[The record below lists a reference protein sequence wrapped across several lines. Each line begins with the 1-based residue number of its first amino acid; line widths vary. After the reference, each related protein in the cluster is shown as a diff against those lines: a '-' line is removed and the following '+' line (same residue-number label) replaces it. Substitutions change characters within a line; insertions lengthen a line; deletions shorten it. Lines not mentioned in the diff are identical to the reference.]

1 MNYHKAREQS
11 ISVIL
16 ADQPIP
22 PDGPLNIE
30 VNISATVNISA
41 EEARRKVNNFAHRDL
56 SYLMRAEF
64 PSLVAA
70 GRVYWRVPIVLTLP
84 SYGAIG
90 TVGTIDVDV
99 ESGEL
104 NTNREH
110 IMEIQRCAKEL
121 ASRTVPKA
129 TAGG

>member
-1 MNYHKAREQS
+1 MNHHKAPEQS

-16 ADQPIP
+16 ADQNIP
-22 PDGPLNIE
+22 QDGPLNLE
-30 VNISATVNISA
+30 VRISTILNISA
-41 EEARRKVNNFAHRDL
+41 EEARLKVNHFAHRDI

-70 GRVYWRVPIVLTLP
+70 GRVYWRVPIVLTFP

-104 NTNREH
+104 NADTEH
-110 IMEIQRCAKEL
+110 ITEIQRCAREL
-121 ASRTVPKA
+121 ASRTAPK
-129 TAGG
+129 TAPGG